1 MDIFFRNKKI
11 IHYLITL
18 IVMFGFGYLPAPAPI
33 TPYGMKI
40 AGVFLGAVY
49 GWTVLNMLW
58 PSLLGLIALGFHVGM
73 TSVLQN
79 SFGSPIIVMLLII
92 YVLLGLLEECGATKV
107 LAKAFIS
114 NRLTSGRPWIFV
126 YLMFVGT
133 YACAQIH
140 PFVAIL
146 LFIGFTQQVCRIFK
160 IDLPSKFSMLM
171 ALGIAI
177 ASMLG
182 QITFPF
188 LNTGLVFNAS
198 YQAMAGAALSA
209 STYVTFM
216 IPLHLVLMLIYTVIM
231 KVVCRLDLRPLKN
244 ITAETFGEK
253 VPLTEEQKIALIG
266 TAVFLLM
273 ALGAAFLPQSW
284 LITNVLNRL
293 TIFGLVGL
301 VVLVLML
308 VFPKSGQA
316 LVNYSLLAGK
326 HLSWDTIFISALILA
341 LSGYLGSSETG
352 IAQALSQIMQP
363 LLSVSPL
370 IFIIVTLLIATVV
383 TNFMNNIVV
392 VVTMMPMMINILS
405 QIPQFSTEGIILLL
419 FIVAQFAVAT
429 PAASAFVGICFATEN
444 LVEPQKMMTY
454 SLIIVPL
461 LFIFTLLLGI
471 PYSFLVF

>member
-1 MDIFFRNKKI
+1 MGIFLRNKKI
-11 IHYLITL
+11 FHYLITL
-18 IVMFGFGYLPAPAPI
+18 VLMFCFAYLPAPAPI

-49 GWTVLNMLW
+49 GWTVLDMLW

-73 TSVLQN
+73 TPVLQS
-79 SFGSPIIVMLLII
+79 SFGSPIIVMLLVI

-126 YLMFVGT
+126 YLMFLGT

-146 LFIGFTQQVCRIFK
+146 LFIGFTQQVCRIFG
-160 IDLPSKFSMLM
+160 ISLPSKFSMLM

-198 YQAMAGAALSA
+198 YQAMAGTALA
-209 STYVTFM
+209 PSTYVTYM
-216 IPLHLVLMLIYTVIM
+216 IPLHLVLMLVYTVIM
-231 KVVCRLDLRPLKN
+231 KVAFRLDLSPLKT

-253 VPLTEEQKIALIG
+253 APLTEKQKVSLIG
-266 TAVFLLM
+266 TGIFLLM
-273 ALGAAFLPQSW
+273 ALSAAFMPQAW
-284 LITNVLNRL
+284 LITQILNRL
-293 TIFGLVGL
+293 TIFGMVGL
-301 VVLVLML
+301 VVIILML
-308 VFPKSGQA
+308 AVPKTGAS
-316 LVNYSLLAGK
+316 LINYGLLAGK
-326 HLSWDTIFISALILA
+326 HLSWDTIFISALILS
-341 LSGYLGSSETG
+341 LSGYLGSPDTG
-352 IAQALSQIMQP
+352 IAQALSSIMQP
-363 LLSVSPL
+363 LLSFPPIV
-370 IFIIVTLLIATVV
+370 FIVVTLLIATIV

-405 QIPQFSTEGIILLL
+405 QIPQFSSEGIILLL
-419 FIVAQFAVAT
+419 FIVAQFAIAT

-444 LVEPQKMMTY
+444 LVEPQKMMKY

-461 LFIFTLLLGI
+461 LFIFTLLIGI
-471 PYSFLVF
+471 PYAALIF